1 MAAANPDSLISM
13 YRYSRLRNDSERL
26 ALLTTLLATTEPAPV
41 NWQNYLRNGIA
52 QLNADL
58 DQTSREDFKVRGQ
71 PAAMETDELVTF
83 WKSVWSDFAAALKAW
98 PEIRIAAARIINS
111 V

>member
-1 MAAANPDSLISM
+1 LEKTA
-13 YRYSRLRNDSERL
+13 
-26 ALLTTLLATTEPAPV
+26 PAPV

-58 DQTSREDFKVRGQ
+58 DMASRKDFVVRGL
-71 PAAMETDELVTF
+71 PATMETDDLIAF
-83 WKSVWSDFAAALKAW
+83 WKKVWSDFAATLKAW
-98 PEIRIAAARIINS
+98 QDIRDAAANIVSS